1 MKVISGSV
9 SKPFIFEGLLV
20 KLSIL
25 IILFF
30 KTCINAWKL
39 YVYMKVI
46 IIVQIMMNWSYESVR
61 NINESGILYQFPVYF
76 NHNFPFLTKPR
87 KSLIIKG
94 VYFAWSPWL
103 LRTHHPKR
111 MEGGGRQCLS
121 LHPPIKKNSPSF
133 SINKHGMQP
142 GIYKNFIICF
152 DSFTYPAFS

>member
-39 YVYMKVI
+39 YMYMKVI
-46 IIVQIMMNWSYESVR
+46 VQIKMNWSYESVR

-111 MEGGGRQCLS
+111 MEGGGGRQCLS

-152 DSFTYPAFS
+152 DSFTYPALS

>member
-39 YVYMKVI
+39 YMYMKV
-46 IIVQIMMNWSYESVR
+46 IVQIMMNWSNESVR

-111 MEGGGRQCLS
+111 MEGGGGERQCLS
-121 LHPPIKKNSPSF
+121 LHPPIKKKTRLPFQLTNTVCSQE
-133 SINKHGMQP
+133 SIR
-142 GIYKNFIICF
+142 
-152 DSFTYPAFS
+152 TL

>member
-39 YVYMKVI
+39 YMYKKV
-46 IIVQIMMNWSYESVR
+46 IVQIMMNWSYESVR
-61 NINESGILYQFPVYF
+61 NIIGILYQFPVYF

-111 MEGGGRQCLS
+111 MEGGGERQCLS

-152 DSFTYPAFS
+152 DSFTYPALS

>member
-1 MKVISGSV
+1 MLSYMKVISGSV

-39 YVYMKVI
+39 YMYMKV
-46 IIVQIMMNWSYESVR
+46 IVQIMMNWSYESVR

-121 LHPPIKKNSPSF
+121 LHPPIKKKTRLPFQLTNTVCSQE
-133 SINKHGMQP
+133 SIR
-142 GIYKNFIICF
+142 
-152 DSFTYPAFS
+152 TL

>member
-39 YVYMKVI
+39 YMYMKV
-46 IIVQIMMNWSYESVR
+46 IVQIMMNWSNESVR

-87 KSLIIKG
+87 KSLIITLHG
-94 VYFAWSPWL
+94 LPDYYVHITQREWRW
-103 LRTHHPKR
+103 
-111 MEGGGRQCLS
+111 GGGTMSLS
-121 LHPPIKKNSPSF
+121 ASSDKKNSPSF

-152 DSFTYPAFS
+152 DSFTYPALS